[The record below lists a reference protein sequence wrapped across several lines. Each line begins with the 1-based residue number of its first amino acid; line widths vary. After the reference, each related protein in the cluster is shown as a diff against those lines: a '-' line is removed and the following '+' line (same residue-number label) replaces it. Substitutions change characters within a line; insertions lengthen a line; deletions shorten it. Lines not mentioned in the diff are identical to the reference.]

1 MPHRKWLGVLLLQA
15 FLLFGPMPRCR
26 AQTFVAHF
34 EPPVLQRGKTTR
46 VTVVGSRFGKPLGL
60 WTSLPPGAVKAT
72 PIGEQTATKA
82 VLDVTVAA
90 DAPVGICG
98 VRLATDDGLAN
109 ACLMLI
115 DDLPVRAAALYLP
128 VPSSRGEEKSR
139 SPVAAMG
146 PIPRGNGRS
155 LHH

>member
-1 MPHRKWLGVLLLQA
+1 MPHLMSWAVLLLSTA
-15 FLLFGPMPRCR
+15 AVLVPISPIR
-26 AQTFVAHF
+26 AQGHVEHF

-46 VTVVGSRFGKPLGL
+46 LTVVGAQLGKASGL
-60 WTSLPPGAVKAT
+60 WTSIREVKAT
-72 PIGEQTATKA
+72 PVGAQSANRA

-115 DDLPVRAAALYLP
+115 DDLPVRALPAPNAKVALPAALWGRF
-128 VPSSRGEEKSR
+128 VKETVDR
-139 SPVAAMG
+139 VAIDVVAG
-146 PIPRGNGRS
+146 QRV
-155 LHH
+155 